1 MDGATTAF
9 ADADDAK
16 SVEYS
21 DAAARLHA
29 AAERGVSPLHAQ
41 LRPQSGSEP
50 LAHAVTTPWN
60 TSCDRTHAPVPTATQ
75 CSP

>member
-16 SVEYS
+16 SAVEHS

-29 AAERGVSPLHAQ
+29 AAERGVSSLHAQ

-50 LAHAVTTPWN
+50 LAHATTQWN
-60 TSCDRTHAPVPTATQ
+60 TSDRTHAPVPTATQ